1 QRRCL
6 LMEQTIEEYAKRL
19 KLSWIRQHYQEVE
32 AASNEEFLLKLME
45 QEIQQREE
53 RKTNLLLSQSQLP
66 EVPLVPFIWDEID
79 YTQGLTRNYFL
90 EGEFLPKKENLIF
103 YGGVGTGKTFLS
115 TLIGLNA
122 IQTSAKNIKFFTV
135 ANLVNRLLD
144 AHEKGTIGR
153 FYKQLEKLDLLILG
167 ELGFIPLHKQ
177 GAELLFQ
184 VISMCYER
192 NSLIITTNLRFGE
205 WNHVFGDPILTE
217 AVIDRLIHHSHLVVF
232 KGPSHRMKESLLQN

>member
-1 QRRCL
+1 M
-6 LMEQTIEEYAKRL
+6 MEQTIEEYAKRL
-19 KLSWIRQHYQEVE
+19 KLSWIRQHYHEVE

-153 FYKQLEKLDLLILG
+153 FYKQLEKLDLLILD

>member
-1 QRRCL
+1 
-6 LMEQTIEEYAKRL
+6 MEQTIEEYAKRL
-19 KLSWIRQHYQEVE
+19 KLSWIRQHYHEVE

-66 EVPLVPFIWDEID
+66 EVPSVPFIWDEID

-135 ANLVNRLLD
+135 AND
-144 AHEKGTIGR
+144 Y
-153 FYKQLEKLDLLILG
+153 F
-167 ELGFIPLHKQ
+167 
-177 GAELLFQ
+177 
-184 VISMCYER
+184 
-192 NSLIITTNLRFGE
+192 
-205 WNHVFGDPILTE
+205 
-217 AVIDRLIHHSHLVVF
+217 
-232 KGPSHRMKESLLQN
+232 

>member
-1 QRRCL
+1 
-6 LMEQTIEEYAKRL
+6 MEQTIEEYAKRL

-32 AASNEEFLLKLME
+32 ATSNEEFLLKLME

-53 RKTNLLLSQSQLP
+53 RKTNLLLSHSQLP
-66 EVPLVPFIWDEID
+66 EVPTVPFKWDEID
-79 YTQGLTRNYFL
+79 YTQGLTKDYFL
-90 EGEFLPKKENLIF
+90 DGEFLAKKENLIF

-122 IQTSAKNIKFFTV
+122 IQSSAKNIKFFTV
-135 ANLVNRLLD
+135 AGLVNRLLD
-144 AHEKGTIGR
+144 AHEKGTLGR
-153 FYKQLEKLDLLILG
+153 FYKQLEKLDLLILD
-167 ELGFIPLHKQ
+167 ELGYIPLHKQ

-192 NSLIITTNLRFGE
+192 KSLIITTNLRFGE

>member
-1 QRRCL
+1 
-6 LMEQTIEEYAKRL
+6 MERTIEEYAKRL

-32 AASNEEFLLKLME
+32 ATSNEEFLLKLME

-53 RKTNLLLSQSQLP
+53 RKTNLLLSHSQLP
-66 EVPLVPFIWDEID
+66 EVPTVPFKWDEID
-79 YTQGLTRNYFL
+79 YTQGLTKDYFL
-90 EGEFLPKKENLIF
+90 DGEFLEKKENLIF

-122 IQTSAKNIKFFTV
+122 IQSSAKNIKFFTV
-135 ANLVNRLLD
+135 AGLVNRLLD
-144 AHEKGTIGR
+144 AHEKGTLGR
-153 FYKQLEKLDLLILG
+153 FYKQLDKLDLLILD
-167 ELGFIPLHKQ
+167 ELGYIPLHKQ

-192 NSLIITTNLRFGE
+192 KSLIITTNLRFGE
-205 WNHVFGDPILTE
+205 WNHVFGDLILTE

-232 KGPSHRMKESLLQN
+232 KGPSYRMKESLLQN

>member
-1 QRRCL
+1 
-6 LMEQTIEEYAKRL
+6 MEQTIEEYAKRL

-32 AASNEEFLLKLME
+32 ATSNEEFLLKLME

-53 RKTNLLLSQSQLP
+53 RKTNLLLSHSQLP
-66 EVPLVPFIWDEID
+66 TVPFKWDEID
-79 YTQGLTRNYFL
+79 YTQGLTKDYFL
-90 EGEFLPKKENLIF
+90 DGEFLAKKENLIF

-122 IQTSAKNIKFFTV
+122 IQSSAKNIKFFTV
-135 ANLVNRLLD
+135 AGLVNRLLD
-144 AHEKGTIGR
+144 AHEKGTLGR
-153 FYKQLEKLDLLILG
+153 FYKQLEKLDLLILD
-167 ELGFIPLHKQ
+167 ELGYIPLHKQ

-192 NSLIITTNLRFGE
+192 KSLIITTNLRFGE